1 MCYNSGMTHIA
12 TTEDRERL
20 NAFREKVEL
29 LDDLLILSP
38 EAEELMDDI
47 TLDAEWIA
55 DRFLAVWA
63 LVEDSEFEQ
72 RHER

>member
-1 MCYNSGMTHIA
+1 MSHVA
-12 TTEDRERL
+12 TPEDRQRL
-20 NAFREKVEL
+20 NDFRERVEL
-29 LDDLLILSP
+29 LDELLYLDEEQ
-38 EAEELMDDI
+38 EALLDDI
-47 TLDAEWIA
+47 VLDAEWIA

>member
-1 MCYNSGMTHIA
+1 MSHVA

-20 NAFREKVEL
+20 NSFRERVEL
-29 LDDLLILSP
+29 LGDLLYL
-38 EAEELMDDI
+38 EEEQEELMDDI
-47 TLDAEWIA
+47 LSDAEWIA

-63 LVEDSEFEQ
+63 LVEDSEFDL